1 MSDIDP
7 GGTGSQAATSIGPSA
22 SSAWACRHARG
33 RRRIVGQV
41 MLDRSGVAGCVGL
54 VHVCAHDRVGTS
66 GGILADPFR
75 GRRAS

>member
-1 MSDIDP
+1 MGVVVMP
-7 GGTGSQAATSIGPSA
+7 VVVAV
-22 SSAWACRHARG
+22 
-33 RRRIVGQV
+33 IVGQV

-54 VHVCAHDRVGTS
+54 VRVCAHDQVGTS